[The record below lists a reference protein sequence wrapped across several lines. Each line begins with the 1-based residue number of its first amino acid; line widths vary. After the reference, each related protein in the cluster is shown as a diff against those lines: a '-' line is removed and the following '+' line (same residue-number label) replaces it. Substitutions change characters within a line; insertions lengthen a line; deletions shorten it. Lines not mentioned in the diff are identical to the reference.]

1 MENQDFKIA
10 GSGTIS
16 EGIYNNITIA
26 GSATANGEITCEILK
41 VAGSGNFLGNVNATE
56 VSVAGS
62 TKFEADLKC
71 EKIKIAGSVK
81 VIGNISSEELN
92 VDGKITVDGECNVG
106 TLKHKGEGS
115 KYNNIY
121 GENIIIDGKRNR
133 VLVNEIEATNI
144 TLNKVYAKRVSGDTI
159 KLTGKCEIDIVEYKS
174 KLMLSNNVQIKE
186 IIKL

>member
-1 MENQDFKIA
+1 MENQDVKIA

-16 EGIYNNITIA
+16 EGIYNNVVIA
-26 GSATANGEITCEILK
+26 GSASANGEITCELLK
-41 VAGSGNFLGNVNATE
+41 IAGSGKFLGNVNAKE

-62 TKFEADLKC
+62 TKFEADLKG

-81 VIGNISSEELN
+81 VMGNISSEELN
-92 VDGKITVDGECNVG
+92 VDGVITVEGECNVG

-121 GENIIIDGKRNR
+121 GENINLDGKRNK
-133 VLVNEIEATNI
+133 VVVNEIEATNI
-144 TLNKVYAKRVSGDTI
+144 TLHKVFAKRVSGDVV
-159 KLTGKCEIDIVEYKS
+159 KLTGKCEIEVIEYKN
-174 KLMLSNNVQIKE
+174 KLILTKNVQVKE